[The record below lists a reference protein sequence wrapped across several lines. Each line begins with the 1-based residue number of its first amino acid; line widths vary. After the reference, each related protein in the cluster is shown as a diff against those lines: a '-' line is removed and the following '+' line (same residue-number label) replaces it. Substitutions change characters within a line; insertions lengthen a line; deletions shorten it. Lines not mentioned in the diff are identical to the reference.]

1 VSRIQLKNIAINPP
15 ATVCLLIGAAFI
27 ARAQSPVDYK
37 TQIDPI
43 FSKYSCKQ
51 CHGGDGGLSLDTYQ
65 HLLTTG
71 FSAPVVVPKDTNCVL
86 VRRLKGLN
94 LPRMPQSGPIT
105 SAELQLIIRWI
116 KEGAAE
122 TATIVQFSEIPISKF
137 ALDQNYPNPFNP
149 NTAIRFSI
157 AKSEFVV
164 LTLYDV
170 LGHEVETLVAEQ
182 LPGGKYE
189 ITFDAGKHP
198 SGVYLYCIRA
208 GEFTQARMMMLIK

>member
-1 VSRIQLKNIAINPP
+1 M
-15 ATVCLLIGAAFI
+15 CLLIGATFL

-51 CHGGDGGLSLDTYQ
+51 CHGGDANLFLDTYQ

-71 FSAPVVVPKDTNCVL
+71 ISAPVVVSKDTNCVL
-86 VRRLKGLN
+86 VRRLKGL

-122 TATIVQFSEIPISKF
+122 TATIVQFNDTPVSTF

-149 NTAIRFSI
+149 NTVIRFSI

-164 LTLYDV
+164 LRLYDL
-170 LGHEVETLVAEQ
+170 LGHEVETLVARQ

-189 ITFDAGKHP
+189 ITFDAGKYP
-198 SGVYLYCIRA
+198 SGVYLYCMRA
-208 GEFTQARMMMLIK
+208 GEFIQARTMILIK